1 MQHWNLDFFPTG
13 RIELPAVGP
22 ASVSPAST
30 KIFVSLGSCGASC
43 PPPES
48 TAHSGLG
55 TGFPDSVLSPATN
68 PPPKSSTFVNV
79 CVSPPRL
86 FRSSIVPVATSNLR
100 GLNLHASTARSSV
113 SSSMNSAKVVSPSP
127 TQVPGPTAALNEVG
141 SQSSRILTVF
151 VFVLD
156 FVSVSDNAT
165 LPPVIRTVNARAAPM
180 TTRTG
185 VPRDACMIAPPAV
198 SGGSGDRYQHRRYV
212 AHGRGTTSAQP
223 SLPAF
228 LAVKEGIE
236 KLSGDPSHGHNCPP
250 GPDRLADGGTLGA
263 KA

>member
-1 MQHWNLDFFPTG
+1 MEHWNLVFFPTE

-48 TAHSGLG
+48 TAHAGLG

-127 TQVPGPTAALNEVG
+127 TQVPGPTASLNEVG

-165 LPPVIRTVNARAAPM
+165 LPPVIRTVNARAALM
-180 TTRTG
+180 TTRPS

-212 AHGRGTTSAQP
+212 AHGQGDYECTTVPA
-223 SLPAF
+223 SLPR
-228 LAVKEGIE
+228 GQ
-236 KLSGDPSHGHNCPP
+236 
-250 GPDRLADGGTLGA
+250 GGRRKTVRG
-263 KA
+263 